1 MNTYWSQ
8 YDTFDACCSHT
19 VINFCDPEKF
29 VQEQYRVLKPDGQMI
44 IMDVYNRGMKPEE
57 WIPTGA

>member
-29 VQEQYRVLKPDGQMI
+29 VQEQYRVLKPGGQMI
-44 IMDVYNRGMKPEE
+44 IMDIYNRGMKPEE